1 MIRAVACALVV
12 LALAGCQKASE
23 DPKVA
28 EFWQLAGS
36 AEAAPALPCNRPEA
50 SGGDQ
55 ATQQLA
61 VMERQSRQME
71 RLVAAAVIMAEK
83 GQANPNAAAA
93 ATVACDPTPSP
104 TNVGYIATMNER
116 LDAQLR
122 VIERMETIARS
133 VESKR

>member
-36 AEAAPALPCNRPEA
+36 AEATPALPCNRPDPL
-50 SGGDQ
+50 GGEQ
-55 ATQQLA
+55 GAQQLA

-71 RLVAAAVIMAEK
+71 RIFAAAVIMSEK
-83 GQANPNAAAA
+83 GQANPNATAAT
-93 ATVACDPTPSP
+93 TVACDPTPSP
-104 TNVGYIATMNER
+104 TNVGYIATMNAR

-122 VIERMETIARS
+122 VIERMEVIARS
-133 VESKR
+133 VEPKR